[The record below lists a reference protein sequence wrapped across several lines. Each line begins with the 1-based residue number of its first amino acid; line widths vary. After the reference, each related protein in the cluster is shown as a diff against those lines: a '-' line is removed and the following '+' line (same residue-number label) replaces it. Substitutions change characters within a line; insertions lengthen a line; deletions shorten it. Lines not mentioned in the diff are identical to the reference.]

1 MKKSLLLISIFAL
14 TATLQAATPSWVRHT
29 PKADNNTYRYVV
41 ESAVGTSEQIA
52 LNKAMGL
59 VLQHAIMPLGLAVNS
74 TQVENAIK
82 TGKVESLVTEFKIP
96 INKVCTYRVSNKSGG
111 VRVYVLCQVAVA
123 GNIAVQFT
131 EFRNCGSAGDD
142 KIDISMRPEEWGLYE
157 MDSYFSASSEKELLK
172 GEKEETLTKSTIRES
187 EQLLLEDLGL
197 RDSFLI
203 SAIQTK
209 TYYDKANKICYAISF
224 LEKEKVINQYSANVE
239 EELDTQDA
247 LLKNAQSFLDE
258 NNIASAKAL
267 LERILISLNELEP
280 KLNFIRAYATS
291 RSAERDLQDC
301 KDLKAQVKA
310 ASMLAAGGDS
320 KALENKIREYVRN
333 GMIALHKENKVGDA
347 LRYLFG
353 AQVLLSDLPDNN
365 TFTLKAP
372 APDGSMKDVIAT
384 THISQQIKDIL
395 SGVQITCDG
404 FLPGSTTEAKLSFL
418 YDGKAVT
425 NLNYIYNDNTG
436 WSEENMPVKDGWTI
450 VSLPAKNTPAT
461 LHIKIEYR
469 YADEAAFDPE
479 LQTKMMKYG
488 RNYNYDDDAK
498 KIVLMNNN
506 VVAELAPKPNVSNIA
521 QPEIKAPAAAN
532 TSMTQNIV
540 AEKVKQSRH
549 LVSEEDSIQY
559 REVIEKILDAIAG
572 KDYQSAYTCF
582 TEDGYTQ
589 FDKLAR
595 YGKARII
602 CRTDYRFVKLGKYVM
617 CRSIPMSFSF
627 TKGKQA
633 IENVVFTF
641 DDNKKVDGIQFAL
654 EERSARNIMAD
665 TRYSET
671 SQLTLINFME
681 NYKTAFAL
689 KRLDY
694 IESIFADDAVIITGR
709 VLQKTEKADNNQL
722 MLNNIVY
729 TRQSKK
735 EYIARLDNS
744 FKSKEWI
751 NIKFG
756 NTDFEKSAQGEQY
769 GIRLLQ
775 DYASS
780 NYGDR
785 GYLFLL
791 IDVEDQEK
799 PLIRVRTWQPETAGS
814 NPFSLSDYDE
824 LTAPKY

>member
-1 MKKSLLLISIFAL
+1 MKRNFSLFVIFLFAIHI
-14 TATLQAATPSWVRHT
+14 QAVPPIWVRHT
-29 PKADNNTYRYVV
+29 PAAENNTYRYVV
-41 ESAVGTSEQIA
+41 ESAVGTSEDVA

-59 VLQHAIMPLGLAVNS
+59 ILQHAIMPLGLPVNS

-82 TGKVESLVTEFKIP
+82 TGTIESMVTEFKIP
-96 INKVCTYRVSNKSGG
+96 INKVCTYRIKNKNGG
-111 VRVYVLCQVAVA
+111 MRVYVLCQIAVA
-123 GNIAVQFT
+123 GNIAVNFT
-131 EFRNCGSAGDD
+131 DYKHCGSAGDD
-142 KIDISMRPEEWGLYE
+142 DVEISMRPEEWGLYE
-157 MDSYFSASSEKELLK
+157 SDRYFSASSEKDLQK
-172 GEKEETLTKSTIRES
+172 GENEGILTKKIIQETEK
-187 EQLLLEDLGL
+187 LLLEDLGL

-203 SAIQTK
+203 RAIQTK
-209 TYYDKANKICYAISF
+209 TFYDKNSKTCYAIAF
-224 LEKEKVINQYSANVE
+224 LEKEKVINQYSDNVE
-239 EELDTQDA
+239 DELNTQYA
-247 LLKNAQSFLDE
+247 LLENAQSYLDE

-267 LERILISLNELEP
+267 LEKMLMSINEMEP

-291 RSAERDLQDC
+291 RSAERNLQDC

-310 ASMLAAGGDS
+310 KSMLAAGGDS

-333 GMIALHKENKVGDA
+333 GMVALHKENKVGDA

-353 AQVLLSDLPDNN
+353 AQVLLSDLPNKN
-365 TFTLKAP
+365 TFTLIVP
-372 APDGSMKDVIAT
+372 MEDGTTKDVIAT
-384 THISQQIKDIL
+384 AHISQQIKNIL
-395 SGVQITCDG
+395 GGLQITCDG
-404 FLPGSTTEAKLSFL
+404 FLPNSTTEAKLSFL
-418 YDGKAVT
+418 YKGKAVT

-436 WSEENMPVKDGWTI
+436 WSDETMPVKDGWTI
-450 VSLPAKNTPAT
+450 VSLPAKNHPST
-461 LHIKIEYR
+461 LHVKIEYR

-488 RNYNYDDDAK
+488 RNYNYDDAAK
-498 KIVLMNNN
+498 HIVPLKEQTISELTQNNG
-506 VVAELAPKPNVSNIA
+506 VSNTQQA
-521 QPEIKAPAAAN
+521 GVKVSASAN

-540 AEKVKQSRH
+540 ANKVKQSRH
-549 LVSEEDSIQY
+549 LVSGEDSVQY
-559 REVIEKILDAIAG
+559 RGVIEKVCDAIAS
-572 KDYQSAYTCF
+572 KNYQSAYTCF
-582 TEDGYTQ
+582 TEDGYNQ
-589 FDKLAR
+589 FEKLVR
-595 YGKARII
+595 YGNARII
-602 CRTDYRFVKLGKYVM
+602 CRTDYRFVRLGKYVM
-617 CRSIPMSFSF
+617 CRSIPMCFSF
-627 TKGKQA
+627 TKGKQT

-735 EYIARLDNS
+735 EYLARLDNS

-775 DYASS
+775 DYASN

-814 NPFSLSDYDE
+814 TPFSLSDYDE